1 VVLAQNKSLQELAEK
16 LKAQPFEITEED
28 KDSYF
33 KVISTDLTE
42 AQEKE
47 LQTPPQVYHRQE
59 SVLAV
64 HWHPE
69 FVPMDVIRKRIDNT
83 FPNKELELIIPTQHN
98 IVMSYGSF
106 SGVEVDCY
114 DKDFNR
120 KVQLLLH
127 FNRDNIEKSSVLTD
141 MLAHTFKYRSS
152 QLFELIN
159 AIISPNL
166 EFRLQQAATETGA
179 SEDLIEFVRFYTR
192 KVEKMIE
199 QYYADTPEEAIKNK
213 LLRNYFDTLRDKY
226 DDRLINR
233 AQFLIKEVKK
243 LVKLNFDLSYFY
255 ESREIIEEARS
266 IGAGIIVPHP
276 EQFWPILLAN
286 YDVDG
291 YEVWNPQSRE
301 FTEFLIQVVINQNKT
316 RRRSERQLLVF
327 MGDDCHMGEKV
338 KEKRYQD
345 PEKAG
350 REIGVQP
357 AWNDLLVNKRLILA
371 GMSRENSI
379 IEYRN
384 RLQ

>member
-1 VVLAQNKSLQELAEK
+1 VPEQKSLHELAEK
-16 LKAQPFEITEED
+16 LKKKSLEITQADQEA
-28 KDSYF
+28 YF
-33 KVISTDLTE
+33 KVISTELSP
-42 AQEKE
+42 QLEKE
-47 LQTPPQVYHRQE
+47 LQTPPHVYKRQR
-59 SVLAV
+59 SVLAL

-69 FVPMDVIRKRIDNT
+69 FVPIDIIRNRINNT
-83 FPNKELELIIPTQHN
+83 FPNKEVELIIPTQHN
-98 IVMSYGSF
+98 IITSYGSF

-114 DKDFNR
+114 DKSFNR

-127 FNRDNIEKSSVLTD
+127 FERSRIDRADVLKD

-159 AIISPNL
+159 AIVSPNL

-179 SEDLIEFVRFYTR
+179 SDDLIEFVRFYTKKLAR
-192 KVEKMIE
+192 MLEDN
-199 QYYADTPEEAIKNK
+199 YSNTPPEAIKNK
-213 LLRNYFDTLRDKY
+213 LLRNYFDTLRDIY

-255 ESREIIEEARS
+255 ESQEIIEEARS
-266 IGAGIIVPHP
+266 IGAGIVIPHP
-276 EQFWPILLAN
+276 EQFWPVLLAD

-301 FTEFLIQVVINQNKT
+301 FTEFLIQVLINQNQQ
-316 RRRSERQLLVF
+316 RSRKSKPLLVF

-357 AWNDLLVNKRLILA
+357 AWDDMLVNKRLILG
-371 GMSRENSI
+371 GMSKENSI
-379 IEYRN
+379 AEYKN
-384 RLQ
+384 RLL